1 MKIESGTGNGR
12 YAAVDNSNRLVVA
25 AVSLPRQHV
34 VSKVDNDAYQI
45 IGTATPANGTVNV
58 LHLANNTSD
67 KTYTVTYIRNQIVDP
82 AGGTALPS
90 AANYWQMGFGL
101 SYSSGGSAVSAVN
114 AFAGASKTPGA
125 IAYDS
130 NPTLSGTF
138 DEIDR
143 YYFKADGDVETY
155 SKNGSLII
163 PPGRSLTAR
172 FVGDNTSGTVYTR
185 FSFYVSDIDSLDA
198 TL

>member
-12 YAAVDNSNRLVVA
+12 YAAVDNLNRL
-25 AVSLPRQHV
+25 AVSSISLPRQHF
-34 VSKVDNDAYQI
+34 VSKVDNNSFQV

-67 KTYTVTYIRNQIVDP
+67 RTYTLTYVRSQVIDA
-82 AGGTALPS
+82 AGGTAFPNAS
-90 AANYWQMGFGL
+90 NYWQMGFGL
-101 SYSSGGSAVSAVN
+101 SYASGGSAVSSVN
-114 AFAGASKTPGA
+114 LFAGSSKTPGA
-125 IAYDS
+125 ISYDS

-143 YYFKADGDVETY
+143 YYFKADGDAETY
-155 SKNGSLII
+155 SKDGSVII

-172 FVGDNTSGTVYTR
+172 FVGDNTAGTLYTR
-185 FSFYVSDIDSLDA
+185 FSFYVTKIDSLDA
-198 TL
+198 L